1 MRLTSIRANDIKPIE
16 KFEVSGLSDVVV
28 LAGPNGVGKSRLV
41 EQLLRHLENPRPG
54 NIAVTVEATNPQE
67 KKLWGKD
74 VLDTSQAED
83 GPLLQRAL
91 QQSRLKRKNFQSSI
105 LYFESDRSIQQVAP
119 FQFTWDFPDP
129 WEEQLDWNFG
139 WSGLK
144 NRFRDTLH
152 AIFRKIKSLEN
163 DIAQKA
169 LKLKKGGAET
179 MALDFAD
186 PLIPFKEAFS
196 QLLAPKIL
204 QDADV
209 KGQRL
214 TYSLDGQTFG
224 IDSLSSG
231 EREVLNITFDFL
243 LRSPSHC
250 IIFFDEPELHL
261 HPELSYRLLNTLRS
275 IGTRNQF
282 LFCTHS
288 PDIISA
294 TLEQSVVFVAPKKAN
309 TNQAIAV
316 REDDE
321 TNQALRLLGQSIGI
335 VALGKKLV
343 LIEGEKSSLDKQTY
357 GSLLRDRFPGLVL
370 VPVGGKHAI
379 QNFSSAIT
387 HVLDKT
393 LWGVEFFM
401 LCDGDTAA
409 FGIDEG
415 DLVKRSGGRLRVLR
429 RYHLE
434 NYFLDEAILAE
445 VFVTME
451 PEGSWL
457 RDPILIRKTLRQVAE
472 PLVSYAIALSV
483 SKRLRVAIGNLD
495 AMPKSCHG
503 RKSDELATLINQA
516 VSVERERFERELDE
530 TSLKAM
536 VVKEQE
542 SLQKLLDADDDEWKA
557 RLPGKILLAKFAAQA
572 QIDPPRLKNL
582 YLKIAAQTEPNPFQ
596 EIINIF
602 QDFDSLSHAPTAP
615 PAGDPAP
622 TTA

>member
-1 MRLTSIRANDIKPIE
+1 VRLTGIKANDVKPIE
-16 KFEVSGLSDVVV
+16 KFEVSELSDVVV
-28 LAGPNGVGKSRLV
+28 FAGPNGVGKSRLV
-41 EQLLRHLENPRPG
+41 EQLLQHLQNPRPG
-54 NIAVTVEATNPQE
+54 NIAVTVEATTPKE
-67 KKLWGKD
+67 KKIWGKD
-74 VLDTSQAED
+74 MLDTSKAED

-169 LKLKKGGAET
+169 LELKKGGAET

-196 QLLAPKIL
+196 QLLAPKVL

-282 LFCTHS
+282 VFCTHS

-294 TLEQSVVFVAPKKAN
+294 TLEQSVVFIAPKKGN

-321 TNQALRLLGQSIGI
+321 TNQALRLLGHSIGI

-357 GSLLRDRFPGLVL
+357 GSLLKNRFPGLVL
-370 VPVGGKHAI
+370 VPVGGKHAV
-379 QNFSSAIT
+379 QNFSSAISD
-387 HVLDKT
+387 VLDKT

-409 FGIDEG
+409 FGINEA
-415 DLVKRSGGRLRVLR
+415 DLTKRSGGRLRVLS

-434 NYFLDEAILAE
+434 NYFLDEAILVE
-445 VFVTME
+445 VFAPME

-457 RDPILIRKTLRQVAE
+457 RDPISIRKTLRELAA
-472 PLVSYAIALSV
+472 PLVSYAIALAV

-495 AMPKSCHG
+495 AMPKSCHDC
-503 RKSDELATLINQA
+503 KPEELATLITKA
-516 VSVERERFERELDE
+516 VSGERERFERELDE
-530 TSLKAM
+530 PALKTM
-536 VVKEQE
+536 VMKEQE
-542 SLQKLLDADDDEWKA
+542 SLQKLLDADNDEWKA
-557 RLPGKILLAKFAAQA
+557 RIPGKVLLAKFAAQA
-572 QIDPPRLKNL
+572 KIDPPRLKNL
-582 YLKIAAQTEPNPFQ
+582 YLGIAAKSDPNPFQ
-596 EIINIF
+596 EIVNIF
-602 QDFDSLSHAPTAP
+602 QDFDSLSHTSSEL
-615 PAGDPAP
+615 PAAVAAQP
-622 TTA
+622 